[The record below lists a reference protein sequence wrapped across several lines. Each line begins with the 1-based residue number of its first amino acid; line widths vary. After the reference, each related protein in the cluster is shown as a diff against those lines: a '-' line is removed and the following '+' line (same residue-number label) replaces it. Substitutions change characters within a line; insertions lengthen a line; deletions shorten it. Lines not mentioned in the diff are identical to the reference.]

1 MGKPVLIGEHTFNF
15 SDATEQAV
23 AAGAAIR
30 VSEKDLAE
38 KLSGLMNDSAQQAA
52 MGKAAL
58 SFSQRA
64 SGATNRLMQLISQ
77 NLK

>member
-30 VSEKDLAE
+30 VNEKDLAE
-38 KLSGLMNDSAQQAA
+38 KLSDLMNNAAQQAT

-58 SFSQRA
+58 SFSQCA
-64 SGATNRLMQLISQ
+64 SGATNRLMRLISQ
-77 NLK
+77 NLR

>member
-15 SDATEQAV
+15 SNATEQAV

-38 KLSGLMNDSAQQAA
+38 KLSGLMNDSAQKAA